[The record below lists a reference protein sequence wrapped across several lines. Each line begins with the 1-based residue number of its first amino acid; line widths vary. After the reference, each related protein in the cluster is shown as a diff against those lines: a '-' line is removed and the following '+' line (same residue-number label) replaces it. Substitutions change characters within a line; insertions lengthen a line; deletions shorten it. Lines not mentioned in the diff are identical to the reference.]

1 MKTSRY
7 RDYNSYLRGLFGCR
21 VQKITVDAGFTCPNR
36 DGIRATGG
44 CIYCNA
50 RGSGTGAA
58 ERELTITAQLE
69 TGKAFLQKRYKAQ
82 KFLAYFQAFSN
93 TYAPLSRLQRL
104 YQEALAV
111 PDMVGLTIGTRPDC
125 VADEALDYLAEL
137 ARTHLIWLE
146 YGLQSA
152 HDATLALINRGH
164 DVASF
169 KDAAERTRKRGLP
182 VCVHVILGLPGES
195 RNDMLATARFL
206 ASQDIQAVKIHLL
219 YVIRGTVLEQWYR
232 QDRYRC
238 LTRDQYVSL
247 VADFLSLLP
256 ESVIIQRLTGD
267 PHPEELVA
275 PSGHW
280 QSNRF
285 WRPSMRFWRNT
296 SCVRVKAGPHMSVAG
311 VDKPRRYDQPI
322 ARVEGAGPKL
332 ANSWA
337 QIETFVDGR
346 PLSSGGRSRKRNRSW
361 PRLMMENSMSTPVLA
376 PMVGRI
382 IRVTRCVGDTVKQGD
397 DLMVMASMKLES
409 PITAPCGGVIE
420 TLHVTDG
427 SRIREGRTSCC
438 CSMKPKR
445 QTATDR
451 QHPDRF
457 HRGVGG
463 GAGWLEL

>member
-21 VQKITVDAGFTCPNR
+21 VQKITVDAAFTCPNR
-36 DGIRATGG
+36 DGIRGTGG

-58 ERELTITAQLE
+58 GRELTITAQLE
-69 TGKAFLQKRYKAQ
+69 AGKAFLQKRYKAQ

-93 TYAPLSRLQRL
+93 TYAPLQRLQGL

-111 PDMVGLTIGTRPDC
+111 PDVVGLTIGTRPDC
-125 VADEALDYLAEL
+125 VADEVLDYLAEL
-137 ARTHLIWLE
+137 ARTHSIWLE

-169 KDAAERTRKRGLP
+169 TDAVERTRKRGLP

-195 RNDMLATARFL
+195 RDDMLATARFL

-232 QDRYRC
+232 QGRYQC

-275 PSGHW
+275 PQWALAKQQVLAAIHAFLEEHELFQGKDLSTNEW
-280 QSNRF
+280 RTLCPPQC
-285 WRPSMRFWRNT
+285 WRPW
-296 SCVRVKAGPHMSVAG
+296 
-311 VDKPRRYDQPI
+311 
-322 ARVEGAGPKL
+322 
-332 ANSWA
+332 
-337 QIETFVDGR
+337 
-346 PLSSGGRSRKRNRSW
+346 
-361 PRLMMENSMSTPVLA
+361 
-376 PMVGRI
+376 
-382 IRVTRCVGDTVKQGD
+382 
-397 DLMVMASMKLES
+397 
-409 PITAPCGGVIE
+409 
-420 TLHVTDG
+420 
-427 SRIREGRTSCC
+427 
-438 CSMKPKR
+438 
-445 QTATDR
+445 
-451 QHPDRF
+451 
-457 HRGVGG
+457 
-463 GAGWLEL
+463 